1 MDKLTNKYLPGL
13 VEGRWG
19 QAQYTDVRMFEAQI
33 DYISDYIRICQH
45 WSSGVILCH
54 RLVSLTQPSKG

>member
-1 MDKLTNKYLPGL
+1 MVDKLTNKYLPGV

-33 DYISDYIRICQH
+33 DYISDYIRICQ
-45 WSSGVILCH
+45 
-54 RLVSLTQPSKG
+54 P